1 MYTKTEIIKILKR
14 EFPRL
19 VEQFSVKKI
28 AVFGSCARG
37 HMRKT
42 SDVDILVDFKVTPD
56 LFKFLVL
63 EEFLSG
69 LLKRKVD
76 LTTRRALKPLIR
88 KNILREVI
96 KI

>member
-37 HMRKT
+37 RMRKT
-42 SDVDILVDFKVTPD
+42 SDIDILVDFKVTPD
-56 LFKFLVL
+56 IFKFMAL

-76 LTTRRALKPLIR
+76 LATRRALKSLIR
-88 KNILREVI
+88 NNILREVI
-96 KI
+96 EI